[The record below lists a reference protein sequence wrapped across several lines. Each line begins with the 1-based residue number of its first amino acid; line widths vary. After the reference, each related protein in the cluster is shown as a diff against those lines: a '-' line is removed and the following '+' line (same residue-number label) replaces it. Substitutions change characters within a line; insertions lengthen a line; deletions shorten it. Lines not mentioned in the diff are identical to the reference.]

1 MAAKTRAIRRSFPLA
16 LLALAL
22 AGCATPETRLRTGLA
37 NAGLSNAMA
46 ACMAGRMVDRL
57 SLLQLRR
64 LSSLDGLK
72 GRRIADLTPDQF
84 LNKVRA
90 LGDPEILGVATS
102 RSEEH
107 TSELQSLMRNSYA
120 VFCLTKKK

>member
-1 MAAKTRAIRRSFPLA
+1 
-16 LLALAL
+16 
-22 AGCATPETRLRTGLA
+22 
-37 NAGLSNAMA
+37 MA

-90 LGDPEILGVATS
+90 LGDPEILRVATS
-102 RSEEH
+102 PAVVCALRCAEDFLRLVHMNHRDSGGGNPRDVV
-107 TSELQSLMRNSYA
+107 LMRRRSYPPI
-120 VFCLTKKK
+120 

>member
-1 MAAKTRAIRRSFPLA
+1 
-16 LLALAL
+16 
-22 AGCATPETRLRTGLA
+22 
-37 NAGLSNAMA
+37 MA

-102 RSEEH
+102 SAVVCALRCSAVFLRLVH
-107 TSELQSLMRNSYA
+107 MNPRVSGGGNPHGFVLMRRQIGSGN
-120 VFCLTKKK
+120 V